1 MHIQNPL
8 NTGEF
13 KERDCGRWFT
23 YRPTVNPWA
32 RAHGLTH
39 EIDVL
44 DGVRFAI
51 VRKTVAQICTDESA
65 EGLPVCERWS
75 LAKNNSFIGA

>member
-1 MHIQNPL
+1 MHIQNPM

-13 KERDCGRWFT
+13 KEREFGHWFT
-23 YRPTVNPWA
+23 YRLTVDSWA
-32 RAHGLTH
+32 LSHGLTH

-65 EGLPVCERWS
+65 EGLPVIERWS